1 MQKATWVE
9 RITQE
14 VLIEIIKPY
23 QQASLLC
30 VSSAVENKSK
40 SHLAGRM
47 ECRPYSGDENTDRS
61 IYSETR
67 HYDRQNSYHGDYQD
81 VTRER
86 QDLFGRAHVC
96 AEAE

>member
-1 MQKATWVE
+1 MSKHVKPISVVIDANGDLGGTYN

-47 ECRPYSGDENTDRS
+47 
-61 IYSETR
+61 
-67 HYDRQNSYHGDYQD
+67 
-81 VTRER
+81 
-86 QDLFGRAHVC
+86 VC
-96 AEAE
+96 TQAMSTLIVA